1 MFIVF
6 EGLDGCGKTTQIKL
20 LENKLKERGFDNVK
34 VFREPGSTKTSEQIR
49 EILLNENITD
59 IQKLFLFLTARNA
72 LVEEEIKPAVENND
86 IVLCDRYTPSTLAYQ
101 GYGKNVADSGLI
113 HRMNNLAC
121 ENIHP
126 DFVIF
131 IDVSVK
137 ECMKR
142 QKTIDRM
149 EESVMDVYEKI
160 YDGYKQLSKNN
171 NWIVID
177 GMKNIEEVSKDIY
190 NAIKGKI

>member
-20 LENKLKERGFDNVK
+20 LENKLKERGYNNVK

-72 LVEEEIKPAVENND
+72 LVEEETKPAVENND

-131 IDVSVK
+131 IDVPVK

-142 QKTIDRM
+142 QKNFDKM
-149 EESVMDVYEKI
+149 EESVTDVYEKI

-177 GMKNIEEVSKDIY
+177 GTKNIEEVSKDIY
-190 NAIKGKI
+190 NAIKGRI

>member
-20 LENKLKERGFDNVK
+20 LENKLKERGYDNVK

-49 EILLNENITD
+49 EILLNKNITD

-131 IDVSVK
+131 IDVPVK

-142 QKTIDRM
+142 QKTTDKM

-177 GMKNIEEVSKDIY
+177 GTKNIEEVSEDIY

>member
-20 LENKLKERGFDNVK
+20 LENKLKERGYDNVK